1 MEGLDYLGTGCCCW
15 MNESCCTE
23 SQSQPGPDTIQVH
36 AGNLG
41 PIVTTTLVPSTPEY
55 LQVVVMTMMMALGFQ
70 SRQVR

>member
-23 SQSQPGPDTIQVH
+23 SQPGPDTIQVH